1 MSSNDSFDEELV
13 DRLAEGLEVT
23 KSSFGLGYLE
33 VDLVPTEFVGVAAG
47 FSFCAHADNISCTG
61 RYQQKETAAPRN
73 GASL

>member
-1 MSSNDSFDEELV
+1 
-13 DRLAEGLEVT
+13 
-23 KSSFGLGYLE
+23 
-33 VDLVPTEFVGVAAG
+33 VPTEFVGVAAG